1 MENKNFY
8 AVQTISDQVQQNFD
22 AWAKTVSVH
31 ENEQEAEAE
40 ANRLYN
46 EDWDKIPSGKGY
58 VLGYSYRVVK
68 FSK

>member
-1 MENKNFY
+1 MEKKKFY

-22 AWAKTVSVH
+22 AWAETVSVH
-31 ENEQEAEAE
+31 ENEAEAEAE

-46 EDWDKIPSGKGY
+46 EDWDKIPSGEGY
-58 VLGYSYRVVK
+58 VLGYSYRVVE